1 MRKIKIHG
9 IYKHFKGHT
18 YKVLT
23 LAKNSETLEDEVVYQ
38 NIDTGEVWVRD
49 KVEFLSLVDK
59 KKYPNVL
66 QEYRFELVKE

>member
-1 MRKIKIHG
+1 MNVVVGG

-38 NIDTGEVWVRD
+38 NIETGEVWVRPLL
-49 KVEFLSLVDK
+49 EFVSPVDK
-59 KKYPNVL
+59 NKYPDVK
-66 QEYRFELVKE
+66 QEMRFSFIK